1 MDVIRYVGI
10 KSNCYRISMKIA
22 PSLSQYLLSFICF
35 VCYHNKNY
43 LQELELFNVKFVFSL
58 FFIIH
63 FFIILGETEKV
74 VDIGGI
80 AVNLGQIHE
89 DENVEDL
96 QVAVNFRVW
105 LFFLRN
111 SATINLFQFFSVIIV
126 LHVCI

>member
-1 MDVIRYVGI
+1 
-10 KSNCYRISMKIA
+10 MKIA

-35 VCYHNKNY
+35 VCYRNKNY

-58 FFIIH
+58 FFYH
-63 FFIILGETEKV
+63 ILGETEKV

-96 QVAVNFRVW
+96 QVAVNFRFRLV
-105 LFFLRN
+105 FLRN

-126 LHVCI
+126 LHVCIIKENLISNTYQVLRLLQ

>member
-1 MDVIRYVGI
+1 ML
-10 KSNCYRISMKIA
+10 CYR
-22 PSLSQYLLSFICF
+22 
-35 VCYHNKNY
+35 NKNY

-58 FFIIH
+58 FFYH
-63 FFIILGETEKV
+63 ILGETEKV

-96 QVAVNFRVW
+96 QVAVNFRFRLV
-105 LFFLRN
+105 FLRN

-126 LHVCI
+126 LHVCIIKENLISNTYQVLRLLQ

>member
-1 MDVIRYVGI
+1 M
-10 KSNCYRISMKIA
+10 
-22 PSLSQYLLSFICF
+22 
-35 VCYHNKNY
+35 
-43 LQELELFNVKFVFSL
+43 ELFNVKFVFSL

-96 QVAVNFRVW
+96 QVAVNFRVR